1 MVCFCGFYWRCVGV
15 CDGYM
20 DGVGLWLY
28 VQFWLCGWYG
38 CLGVCI
44 SVGRWCMGMGMD
56 SVGVGDVGV
65 WILCV
70 VCGVLLWVYDW
81 CGFMVF
87 VGWVCWWCGF
97 CMCVGLCFV

>member
-1 MVCFCGFYWRCVGV
+1 MGV

-28 VQFWLCGWYG
+28 IQFWLCGWYG

-56 SVGVGDVGV
+56 SVGVRMVCVYGCLWVYGLCVCVYVYVGVGV
-65 WILCV
+65 WV
-70 VCGVLLWVYDW
+70 V
-81 CGFMVF
+81 
-87 VGWVCWWCGF
+87 
-97 CMCVGLCFV
+97 